1 MATRP
6 FSTDRH
12 SVEGSLQADRPQ
24 SAGRINRYQLQVVG
38 THTVEVVESAGGWL
52 CDRARAGWDVNVLVA
67 DHQDARPLTI
77 LGATTLDLDAGFAS
91 VMRSAARGGALAIG
105 SGLLGTDARVRA
117 EVLRLLKRG
126 LTEVIVWGTEWP
138 AELGR
143 RVDPVQ
149 RPMSNAARA
158 FKAHA
163 LGAAAVS
170 NDSISPTET
179 LFYLGAESFRPLYS
193 V

>member
-6 FSTDRH
+6 FPADRH
-12 SVEGSLQADRPQ
+12 SVEGSLQTDRPA
-24 SAGRINRYQLQVVG
+24 AGRTNRYQLQVVG
-38 THTVEVVESAGGWL
+38 SRIAEVVESAGGWL
-52 CDRARAGWDVNVLVA
+52 CDRVRAGWDVNVLVA

-77 LGATTLDLDAGFAS
+77 LGATALDLDAEFAS
-91 VMRSAARGGALAIG
+91 IMRTASRGGAVAV
-105 SGLLGTDARVRA
+105 SAGLLAADARVRD

-126 LTEVIVWGTEWP
+126 VTEIIVWGDEWP

-149 RPMSNAARA
+149 RQMSNAAKA

-163 LGAAAVS
+163 LGAAAVRA
-170 NDSISPTET
+170 DSIAPVET

>member
-12 SVEGSLQADRPQ
+12 SVEGSLQADRPA
-24 SAGRINRYQLQVVG
+24 AGRTSRYQLQVIG
-38 THTVEVVESAGGWL
+38 AGIAEVVESAGGWL
-52 CDRARAGWDVNVLVA
+52 CDRVRAGWDVNVLVA

-77 LGATTLDLDAGFAS
+77 LGATALDLDAEFAS
-91 VMRSAARGGALAIG
+91 VMRTASRGGAVAV
-105 SGLLGTDARVRA
+105 SAGLLGADARVRD
-117 EVLRLLKRG
+117 EVLGLLKRG
-126 LTEVIVWGTEWP
+126 VTEIIVWGDEWP

-149 RPMSNAARA
+149 RQMSNAARA

-163 LGAAAVS
+163 LGAAAVRT
-170 NDSISPTET
+170 DSIALVET

>member
-12 SVEGSLQADRPQ
+12 SVEGSLQADRPA
-24 SAGRINRYQLQVVG
+24 AGRTNRYQLQVVG
-38 THTVEVVESAGGWL
+38 SYIAEVVESAGGWL
-52 CDRARAGWDVNVLVA
+52 CDRVRAGWDVNVLVA

-77 LGATTLDLDAGFAS
+77 LGATALDLEGEFAS
-91 VMRSAARGGALAIG
+91 IMRTASRGGAVAV
-105 SGLLGTDARVRA
+105 SADLLGADTRVRD

-126 LTEVIVWGTEWP
+126 MTEIIVWGDEWP

-149 RPMSNAARA
+149 RQMSNAARA

-163 LGAAAVS
+163 LGAAAVET
-170 NDSISPTET
+170 DSIAPVET

>member
-12 SVEGSLQADRPQ
+12 SVEGSLQANRPT
-24 SAGRINRYQLQVVG
+24 AGRTNRYQLQVVG
-38 THTVEVVESAGGWL
+38 ARIAEVVESAGGWL
-52 CDRARAGWDVNVLVA
+52 CDRARAGWDVNALVA

-77 LGATTLDLDAGFAS
+77 LGATALDLDAEFAS
-91 VMRSAARGGALAIG
+91 IMRAASRGGAVAV
-105 SGLLGTDARVRA
+105 SAGLLAADARVRD

-126 LTEVIVWGTEWP
+126 WTEIIVWGDEWP

-149 RPMSNAARA
+149 RQMSNAARA

-163 LGAAAVS
+163 LGAAAVRS
-170 NDSISPTET
+170 HSIAPVET